1 MSIFENKSISFKT
14 AGFFNTDREWIHPER
29 IEKTY
34 EIIYVTKG
42 DVYMSE
48 GDKDI
53 HVSEGQLILLEPDKC
68 HKGTKVTK
76 NVSFY
81 WVHFELKS
89 GTLPFEKRFFER
101 FESKSLFK
109 ELLHW
114 NNLPEPPE
122 YLVNATLIHIL
133 SEFCFIAEEETHRYD
148 KHAEAIKEWI
158 RINADAKLTVS
169 VIAEHFG
176 YSADHVSRLCKNN
189 YGITAG
195 KMINRFILKRAKEQ
209 LCNTEKYVK
218 EIAADLGFSN
228 DKEFIGYFKYHE
240 GCFPSEYRKRFPMIH
255 MNKR

>member
-1 MSIFENKSISFKT
+1 MNENIAFRA
-14 AGFFNTDREWIHPER
+14 AGLFNTDRDWIHPER

-34 EIIYVTKG
+34 EIIYVKKG

-48 GDKDI
+48 DNKDI
-53 HVSEGQLILLEPDKC
+53 HVREGQLILLEPNVC
-68 HKGTKVTK
+68 HKGTRVTRD
-76 NVSFY
+76 VSFY
-81 WVHFELKS
+81 WVHFELLE
-89 GTLPFEKRFFER
+89 GELPFNKRFFER

-133 SEFCFIAEEETHRYD
+133 SEFCFISEEETHRYD
-148 KHAEAIKEWI
+148 ERAEAIKEWI
-158 RINADAKLTVS
+158 RINADAKLSVS
-169 VIAEHFG
+169 KIAEHFG
-176 YSADHVSRLCKNN
+176 FSSDHISRLCKNN

-195 KMINRFILKRAKEQ
+195 KMINRFILARAKAL

-218 EIAADLGFSN
+218 EISAELGFSN

>member
-53 HVSEGQLILLEPDKC
+53 HVIEGQLILLEPDKC